1 LMLWI
6 LFSLLMFATLLVLLL
21 IRPWT
26 NRMLATG
33 ASVSSAATMG
43 SSKPLRGSS

>member
-1 LMLWI
+1 VWI

-21 IRPWT
+21 IRAWT
-26 NRMLATG
+26 NRMIATG

-43 SSKPLRGSS
+43 